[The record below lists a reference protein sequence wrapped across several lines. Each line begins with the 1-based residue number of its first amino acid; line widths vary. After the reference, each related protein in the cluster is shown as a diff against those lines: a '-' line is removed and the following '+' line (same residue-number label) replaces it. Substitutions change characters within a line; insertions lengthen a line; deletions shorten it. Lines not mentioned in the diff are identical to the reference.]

1 MNQLKHQHAFQG
13 ITLKWLCLAL
23 ILVPTFARGGTFI
36 GNGGNAQDL
45 DLDAALAV
53 INEGSTKIVPDS
65 KTLCTCSDG
74 WVDNDLC
81 RVLKQLS
88 DEERKVC
95 RNLIVKHAP
104 DLRELS
110 GRKNSLKFEWVDSPM
125 SVKTSDNRSRKVDA
139 VSQLNKR
146 KIIINRQ
153 RFFDMPLMFRT
164 ALVTHELFH
173 FIQINGK
180 YVDDDDAVPPFKNG
194 RAMLDALGAALTME
208 SFEREAFEE
217 IRDLED
223 VSRSKR
229 RHWVYYDITQF
240 QHSKDGSKKLLKNSS
255 SKGSTWSYA
264 YRPTDVGFHVLG
276 QKITHSS
283 QFGGRIA
290 VRETLNLLGAGANY
304 RLNPI
309 SHYLSK
315 WNETHLILGLTALG
329 GSAKYDASST
339 GIAIRDTAA
348 VQGLNGSIKALMGI
362 DKGFWITTGVE
373 INHVRYDYKSI
384 KIKIIDNQ
392 KIFSIGGA
400 YGF

>member
-88 DEERKVC
+88 DEERKAC

-229 RHWVYYDITQF
+229 RHWVNYDRSQI
-240 QHSKDGSKKLLKNSS
+240 QHSKSGVKKLLKRSS
-255 SKGSTWSYA
+255 SEGTVWSYT
-264 YRPTDVGFHVLG
+264 YRPGELG
-276 QKITHSS
+276 LRLVAHNINHSS
-283 QFGGRIA
+283 NLVRIL
-290 VRETLNLLGAGANY
+290 VRENVSLFGAGADY
-304 RLNPI
+304 RINPV
-309 SHYLSK
+309 SYYLSK
-315 WNETHLILGLTALG
+315 WNETHLTLGLTALSG
-329 GSAKYDASST
+329 TAKYEASST
-339 GIAIRDTAA
+339 GVAIKDSASVR
-348 VQGLNGSIKALMGI
+348 GLSASLKALVGI
-362 DKGFWITTGVE
+362 GKGFWITGGAE
-373 INHVRYDYKSI
+373 FSHVRYEYENI
-384 KIKIIDNQ
+384 KIKVNDNQ
-392 KIFSIGGA
+392 NTFTFGGA

>member
-1 MNQLKHQHAFQG
+1 MNQLEHHHAFHW
-13 ITLKWLCLAL
+13 IALKWLCLAL
-23 ILVPTFARGGTFI
+23 ILVPTFALGGTFI
-36 GNGGNAQDL
+36 GNGGSAQDL

-53 INEGSTKIVPDS
+53 INEGSAKIVGDS

-88 DEERKVC
+88 DDERKAC
-95 RNLIVKHAP
+95 RSLIVKHAS

-110 GRKNSLKFEWVDSPM
+110 RRKTSLSFEWADSPM
-125 SVKTSDNRSRKVDA
+125 SVKTSDNRTRKVDA
-139 VSQLNKR
+139 VSQLSKR
-146 KIIINRQ
+146 KIIINRK
-153 RFFDMPLMFRT
+153 RFSDMPLMFRA

-173 FIQINGK
+173 FIKINGN
-180 YVDDDDAVPPFKNG
+180 YVDDDDAAPPFKNG
-194 RAMLDALGAALTME
+194 RAMLDALGAAVTME

-217 IRDLED
+217 LRELED

-229 RHWVYYDITQF
+229 RHWLYYDLTQL
-240 QHSKDGSKKLLKNSS
+240 QHSKEGSKKLLKNSS

-264 YRPTDVGFHVLG
+264 FRPTAIGFHVLG

-290 VRETLNLLGAGANY
+290 VRETLNILGAGANY

-315 WNETHLILGLTALG
+315 WNETHLSLGLTALG

-339 GIAIRDTAA
+339 GIAIKDTAA

-362 DKGFWITTGVE
+362 DKGFWITAGME

-384 KIKIIDNQ
+384 KVKVIDNQ
-392 KIFSIGGA
+392 RIFSIGGA